1 MTNLVMKVLIII
13 MALLQNVDL
22 HANLLSLIMWK
33 LYVDMHLIAVRD
45 YMVVCVCR
53 QN

>member
-1 MTNLVMKVLIII
+1 MTNLVMKALIII
-13 MALLQNVDL
+13 LAFLLNVDL
-22 HANLLSLIMWK
+22 LANLLSLIMCK
-33 LYVDMHLIAVRD
+33 FYAYMILIALWV